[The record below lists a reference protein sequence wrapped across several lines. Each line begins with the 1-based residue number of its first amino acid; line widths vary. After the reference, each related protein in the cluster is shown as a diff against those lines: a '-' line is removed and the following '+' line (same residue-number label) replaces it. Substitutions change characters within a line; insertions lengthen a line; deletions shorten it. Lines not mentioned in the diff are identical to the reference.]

1 MNRPASACL
10 LLGALALAGC
20 AQAPARSDGA
30 WSPGAERGQTF
41 DTILVVGVAPTLNQR
56 CSFERFMV
64 TELRGTGSKVISSCN
79 TLSHSEPLTRE
90 NIERVIAE
98 HGVDAV
104 LATRLVD
111 FRGRAQEG
119 GTMETR
125 GDAYY
130 KPTDVGYAYGYGYF
144 GAYGMPVVYGDF
156 ETAPSLLNVTGE
168 VTVLTQVFETGGAT
182 LIYQVNTQ
190 ARGLDS
196 RLEAL
201 AEVSSSVGQ
210 RLRRD
215 GLIR

>member
-1 MNRPASACL
+1 VRRQAAVTCV
-10 LLGALALAGC
+10 LLGALAGC
-20 AQAPARSDGA
+20 AQSPARSDSD
-30 WSPGAERGQTF
+30 WSPGVQRGQAF
-41 DTILVVGVAPTLNQR
+41 DKILVVGVAPTLNQR
-56 CSFERFMV
+56 CSFEKFMV
-64 TELRGTGSKVISSCN
+64 SELRGQATQVISSCN

-119 GTMETR
+119 GTEETR

-130 KPTDVGYAYGYGYF
+130 KATDVGYAYGYGYF
-144 GAYGMPVVYGDF
+144 GAYGMPVVYGEF

-168 VTVLTQVFETGGAT
+168 VTVLTQLFETGNAAM
-182 LIYQVNTQ
+182 IYQVTTQ

-201 AEVSSSVGQ
+201 AEVSSSVAQ
-210 RLRRD
+210 RMRRD
-215 GLIR
+215 GVIR

>member
-1 MNRPASACL
+1 MSRPATAGVSFLA
-10 LLGALALAGC
+10 AAALAGC

-30 WSPGAERGQTF
+30 WSPGAPRGQAF

-64 TELRGTGSKVISSCN
+64 TELRGTGSTILSSCN
-79 TLSHSEPLTRE
+79 TLPHSEPLTRE
-90 NIERVIAE
+90 NVERVIAE

-104 LATRLVD
+104 VATRLVD
-111 FRGRAQEG
+111 VRGRVREG

-130 KPTDVGYAYGYGYF
+130 KPTDVGYEYGYF
-144 GAYGMPVVYGDF
+144 GVYGVPVVYGEF

-182 LIYQVNTQ
+182 LIYQVNTK

-196 RLEAL
+196 RLEGL
-201 AEVSSSVGQ
+201 AEVTSSVGQ
-210 RLRRD
+210 QLRRS
-215 GLIR
+215 GLVR

>member
-1 MNRPASACL
+1 VSRLAAASVL
-10 LLGALALAGC
+10 LLAAAALAGC

-30 WSPGAERGQTF
+30 WSPGAQRGQAF

-64 TELRGTGSKVISSCN
+64 TELRGSGSKILSSCN
-79 TLSHSEPLTRE
+79 TLPHSEPLTRE

-130 KPTDVGYAYGYGYF
+130 KPTDIGYDYGYF
-144 GAYGMPVVYGDF
+144 GVYGMPVVYGEF

-182 LIYQVNTQ
+182 LIYQVNTR

-201 AEVSSSVGQ
+201 AEVTSSVAQ
-210 RLRRD
+210 QLRRS
-215 GLIR
+215 GVVR